1 MRERGGV
8 GRWGGGGGGLG
19 KPHTKRHTKTEVE
32 GKEEPNIKELLRV
45 AEGREK
51 KMPQNLSF

>member
-8 GRWGGGGGGLG
+8 GRWGEGGGGWGS
-19 KPHTKRHTKTEVE
+19 HTQRHAKTEVE
-32 GKEEPNIKELLRV
+32 GEEEPNIKELLCV

-51 KMPQNLSF
+51 KISQNLSF